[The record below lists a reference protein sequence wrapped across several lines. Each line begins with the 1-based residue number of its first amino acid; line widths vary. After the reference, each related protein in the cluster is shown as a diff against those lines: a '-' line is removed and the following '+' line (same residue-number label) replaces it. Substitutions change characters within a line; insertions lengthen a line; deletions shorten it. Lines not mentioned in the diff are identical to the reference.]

1 MRWILGI
8 IVSAATALAGQTGV
22 FTFSGTATGTIGGTS
37 FTNATLTVT
46 GSGDVSTVSCTGGT
60 CMLNLP
66 VGATSFTIGGVGS
79 GTFTFTSYF
88 FDAQASGVAGF
99 GVGGDLIQI
108 HDDAIGKTVFTT
120 YDLQSTIGPLG
131 PQAEDPSESDWVGMP
146 TTLGGFTVTSFT
158 NVTFQ
163 AVVGA
168 TLRQAASARGLPIG
182 TGVTAD
188 EYAPGIAD
196 MLKNVSYAGVLSTQ
210 YDMLE
215 AGNAMKWDVTQ
226 PSLSTY
232 NFQPGDEIV
241 AFGQKYGMRVRGHNL
256 CWHSQLPGWL
266 STYAKTATTAQMST
280 LLQDHINHV
289 AAHWAGQV
297 FAWDVVNEAFSDSSP
312 SSPRSSIWNDQPG
325 IGQPGTGYIEQAFRW
340 ARAADPSALL
350 FYNEYGIEGPGA
362 KFNAV
367 LAMATD
373 FVNRG
378 VPIDGVGF
386 QMHLSDSGCPNGCWP
401 SMAGLAQ
408 NMQALAAL
416 GLQVHIT
423 EMDVKVPVN
432 SSGLASATDLQ
443 YQAQVYQNVTAVCL
457 AQPNCTA
464 LQLWGVAYGDSW
476 IPSFSPGYGAALPF
490 DFNYQATPAFNSM
503 ITALQTPTA
512 APVLKTTEVVN
523 AAGYQGG
530 AVAPGELI
538 AIFAAGYGFGPAAL
552 VTEQSDAQGNF
563 STSLGGVQVLFDG
576 VPSPMVY
583 AVAGQVS
590 AIVPFEVAGKAHTA
604 MQYRYNAGSGAVSS
618 NTVTMPVAATVPAI
632 FALNATGSGPGAI
645 LNQDFSV
652 NGASNPAAAGSVI
665 QIFGTGGGAVA
676 GGATDGAPAP
686 IALSPLATQ
695 PTATIGGL
703 NAPVQYAGSAPGLVN
718 GVIQVNLTV
727 PAGLTAGPQPV
738 VLTFGTAKSQA
749 GITVAVQ

>member
-1 MRWILGI
+1 MAGPGARCNKMVWKNMYEPKLKRTTTRRL
-8 IVSAATALAGQTGV
+8 AAWMTIALAAAVPLAAQ
-22 FTFSGTATGTIGGTS
+22 TAT
-37 FTNATLTVT
+37 
-46 GSGDVSTVSCTGGT
+46 
-60 CMLNLP
+60 
-66 VGATSFTIGGVGS
+66 
-79 GTFTFTSYF
+79 
-88 FDAQASGVAGF
+88 
-99 GVGGDLIQI
+99 
-108 HDDAIGKTVFTT
+108 
-120 YDLQSTIGPLG
+120 
-131 PQAEDPSESDWVGMP
+131 
-146 TTLGGFTVTSFT
+146 
-158 NVTFQ
+158 
-163 AVVGA
+163 

-182 TGVTAD
+182 AGVTAD
-188 EYAPGIAD
+188 EYGPPD

-226 PSLSTY
+226 PSLTTY

-241 AFGQKYGMRVRGHNL
+241 AFGQQYGMRVRGHNL

-280 LLQDHINHV
+280 LLENHIDTVVTHY
-289 AAHWAGQV
+289 AGQV

-312 SSPRSSIWNDQPG
+312 STPRSSIWNDQPG
-325 IGQPGTGYIEQAFRW
+325 IGQPGTAYIEQAFRW
-340 ARAADPSALL
+340 ARAADPNALL

-423 EMDVKVPVN
+423 EMDVKLPVN

-443 YQAQVYQNVTAVCL
+443 YQAQVYQNVTTVCL

-464 LQLWGVAYGDSW
+464 LQLWGIAYGDSW

-538 AIFAAGYGFGPAAL
+538 TIFAAGYGFGPATL
-552 VTEQSDAQGNF
+552 VTDQLDSNGDF
-563 STSLGGVQVLFDG
+563 SNNLEGVQVLFDG

-590 AIVPFEVAGKAHTA
+590 AIVPFEVKSRTAIQYQYSAG
-604 MQYRYNAGSGAVSS
+604 GGVVSS
-618 NTVTMPVAATVPAI
+618 NTVTMPVVAAVPAI
-632 FALNATGSGPGAI
+632 FALNASGSGPGAI
-645 LNQDFSV
+645 LNQDSSL
-652 NGASNPAAAGSVI
+652 NSATNPATARSVI
-665 QIFGTGGGAVA
+665 QIFGTGGGAVV

-686 IALSPLATQ
+686 IRLSPLATQ
-695 PTATIGGL
+695 LTATIGGV

-718 GVIQVNLTV
+718 GVIQVNLQV
-727 PAGLTAGPQPV
+727 PPGLTSGPQPV
-738 VLTFGTAKSQA
+738 VLTFGTAQSQA
-749 GITVAVQ
+749 GITVAVD

>member
-1 MRWILGI
+1 MRWMLGL

-46 GSGDVSTVSCTGGT
+46 GSGDVGTVSCTNGT
-60 CMLNLP
+60 CVLNLP
-66 VGATSFTIGGVGS
+66 FGVTSFTIGGVGS
-79 GTFTFTSYF
+79 GTFNFTSYF
-88 FDAQASGVAGF
+88 FDNHSGGTLGF

-108 HDDAIGKTVFTT
+108 TNDSIGKTVFTT

-131 PQAEDPSESDWVGMP
+131 PEAENPSVSDWVGMP
-146 TTLGGFTVTSFT
+146 TTLGSFTVTSFT

-168 TLRQAASARGLPIG
+168 TLRQAASARGLAIG
-182 TGVTAD
+182 AGVTAD
-188 EYAPGIAD
+188 EYGPPD
-196 MLKNVSYAGVLSTQ
+196 MLKNVSYSGVLSTE

-226 PSLSTY
+226 PTLTTY

-241 AFGQKYGMRVRGHNL
+241 AFGQQYGMRVRGHNL
-256 CWHSQLPGWL
+256 CWYSQLPGWL
-266 STYAKTATTAQMST
+266 STYAKTATTAQMAT
-280 LLQDHINHV
+280 LLQNHINTV
-289 AAHWAGQV
+289 ATHYAGQV

-312 SSPRSSIWNDQPG
+312 SVPRDSIWNNQPG
-325 IGQPGTGYIEQAFRW
+325 IDQPGTGYIEQAFRW
-340 ARAADPSALL
+340 ARAADPNALL

-362 KFNAV
+362 KFSAV

-378 VPIDGVGF
+378 VPIDGIGF

-423 EMDVKVPVN
+423 EMDVKLPVN
-432 SSGLASATDLQ
+432 SSGLASATDLA
-443 YQAQVYQNVTAVCL
+443 YQAQVYQNVMAVCL
-457 AQPNCTA
+457 EQPNCTA
-464 LQLWGVAYGDSW
+464 FQLWGIAYGDSW

-490 DFNYQATPAFNSM
+490 DFNYQATPAFGALV
-503 ITALQTPTA
+503 TALQTATP

-523 AAGYQGG
+523 AAGYEGG
-530 AVAPGELI
+530 AVAPGELVT
-538 AIFAAGYGFGPAAL
+538 IFAAGYGFGPAAL
-552 VTEQSDAQGNF
+552 VTEQSDANGNF

-576 VPSPMVY
+576 TPAPMVY

-590 AIVPFEVAGKAHTA
+590 AIVPFAVGGKSQTA
-604 MQYRYNAGSGAVSS
+604 VQYRYNGGSGAVSS
-618 NTVTMPVAATVPAI
+618 NTINMPVAATVPAI
-632 FALNATGSGPGAI
+632 FALNASGTGPGAI

-652 NGASNPAAAGSVI
+652 NGATNPAAAGSVI
-665 QIFGTGGGAVA
+665 QMFGTGGGAVA

-686 IALSPLATQ
+686 MAQSPLATQ
-695 PTATIGGL
+695 PTATIGGV

-727 PAGLTAGPQPV
+727 PSGVPAGPQPV
-738 VLTFGTAKSQA
+738 VIAFGAAKSQA
-749 GITVAVQ
+749 GITVVVQ